1 MAYYL
6 TSFSKLFSSFSKSRK
21 QHSWHIMA
29 TTLKP
34 EQRCVIK
41 FCANANMAPT
51 DTLKFIQRGNQHT
64 DVSRS
69 LVFAW
74 HKKFRDG
81 LDDFLDKPRSGRP
94 YRGEDDVRR
103 VHEIINED
111 RRRSV
116 RKISDL
122 TGSCVNVVYRILT
135 DTLRM
140 NKVCA
145 RWVLQLLTQDQKTR
159 RVHMSRSFLDRF
171 DREGDRFLHRIV
183 TMDEWNGGSNSTNK

>member
-1 MAYYL
+1 
-6 TSFSKLFSSFSKSRK
+6 
-21 QHSWHIMA
+21 
-29 TTLKP
+29 
-34 EQRCVIK
+34 
-41 FCANANMAPT
+41 MAPT

-111 RRRSV
+111 RRKSV